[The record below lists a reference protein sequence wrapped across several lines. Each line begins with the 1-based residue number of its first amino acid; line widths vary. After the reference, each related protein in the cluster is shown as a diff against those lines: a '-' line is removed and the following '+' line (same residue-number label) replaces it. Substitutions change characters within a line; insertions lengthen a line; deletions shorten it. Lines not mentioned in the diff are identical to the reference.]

1 MDLGG
6 QLEVSVRSR
15 GLVSAN
21 TQMVYSGDSEEA
33 SVAGAE

>member
-15 GLVSAN
+15 GLASAN
-21 TQMVYSGDSEEA
+21 AQMVYSGNSEEA
-33 SVAGAE
+33 SVAAAE